1 MRVRWEVSQ
10 FKARLG
16 YVARNYPKKKGKE
29 RKKMSDSLP
38 NVP

>member
-16 YVARNYPKKKGKE
+16 YVARNYPKKRKGK
-29 RKKMSDSLP
+29 KK
-38 NVP
+38 N

>member
-16 YVARNYPKKKGKE
+16 YTARNYPKKKKGKE
-29 RKKMSDSLP
+29 RKK
-38 NVP
+38 NE